1 MSPAAREDWQWP
13 DPRPECRFLRAAGCA
28 RLDDA
33 LQIYHCEASLIPFRF
48 RPVLDGLEV
57 VAKCR

>member
-1 MSPAAREDWQWP
+1 VIS
-13 DPRPECRFLRAAGCA
+13 
-28 RLDDA
+28 RLGHDLIHTELSSHGLKQFA
-33 LQIYHCEASLIPFRF
+33 SHIYHCEASLIPFRF